1 MENQSGFF
9 RGASRL
15 ITLGSPT
22 LQVSNRRICI
32 PIKMP
37 LNGEDSTDMP
47 DWLCSAYAAVSK
59 SFTEV
64 SPNILQLT
72 DLTLAF
78 KAEKQDG
85 KLFESPNAKV
95 SSAEIRKFKVM
106 RVGSRDDPQVELH
119 FKVYIAFNR
128 KFWAWIGEMAG
139 EEVHMAFPSNLG
151 EVRTEEPESE
161 PLPFIM
167 PEKAQEAALAAAGE
181 EEALDFPASHADAPR
196 PSTGPASRRRK
207 SGPKE
212 LRAKHEKAAKEE
224 TKLAMHHGKGGRP
237 PNPGGLG
244 PARNFALN

>member
-106 RVGSRDDPQVELH
+106 RVGSPDDPQVELH

-139 EEVHMAFPSNLG
+139 E
-151 EVRTEEPESE
+151 
-161 PLPFIM
+161 
-167 PEKAQEAALAAAGE
+167 EAALAAAGE

-212 LRAKHEKAAKEE
+212 LRAEHEKAAKEE